1 MASADVLYEGMSGD
15 DHSGAVVLLEPAH
28 RTKPRLQPAVICF
41 ETVIAISVGAMPSRW
56 QQLFQRGRVH
66 RRKVGDDL
74 HRHHPRSAHGVL
86 EEPAGSPP
94 VTLGGDEHV
103 DDLAELIDRSVH
115 IPPPAGDLHIGLVG
129 PPAVANGV
137 PAWAGGLGQ
146 QGREPLHP
154 PVDGDVVDLDTPLGE
169 QFLDVAVGQ
178 AEAQVPAHRQ
188 HDHIGWEAEA
198 GEGGARRDRPAG
210 AVSGSHIR
218 SLTAPTALRRTQ
230 QSRQRRKA
238 VLTLAVP
245 RDCRVELKVVSAS
258 LMVGGLRAPVDAHTV
273 SGEITLTGLRG
284 PVEAESVSGPVQAS
298 GVTGDL
304 SARTVSGDL
313 TVAEGGGGSV
323 RAKTVSGAVTIDLLA
338 SGDRDI
344 NLSSV
349 SGDLTVRLPETSDL
363 QVKLQSTSGQ
373 VSSAF
378 EQLARDRTPG
388 RYTAWGRLG
397 AGTGRLRAAS
407 TSGHVA
413 LLRRA
418 SEASL

>member
-1 MASADVLYEGMSGD
+1 MGTWTLDQPDKLTFDEVQRVLVKTVEGMVSVVGSDDRPTLELSELSG
-15 DHSGAVVLLEPAH
+15 
-28 RTKPRLQPAVICF
+28 
-41 ETVIAISVGAMPSRW
+41 
-56 QQLFQRGRVH
+56 
-66 RRKVGDDL
+66 
-74 HRHHPRSAHGVL
+74 
-86 EEPAGSPP
+86 
-94 VTLGGDEHV
+94 
-103 DDLAELIDRSVH
+103 
-115 IPPPAGDLHIGLVG
+115 
-129 PPAVANGV
+129 
-137 PAWAGGLGQ
+137 
-146 QGREPLHP
+146 EPLR
-154 PVDGDVVDLDTPLGE
+154 VRL
-169 QFLDVAVGQ
+169 
-178 AEAQVPAHRQ
+178 
-188 HDHIGWEAEA
+188 
-198 GEGGARRDRPAG
+198 EGGALTVDYERPWRPWPL
-210 AVSGSHIR
+210 SW
-218 SLTAPTALRRTQ
+218 LTGGT
-230 QSRQRRKA
+230 QRRRA

-245 RDCRVELKVVSAS
+245 RDCRVELRVVSAS
-258 LMVGGLRAPVDAHTV
+258 LMVGGLAAPVEAHTV

-323 RAKTVSGAVTIDLLA
+323 RGKTVSGAVTIDLQA

-344 NLSSV
+344 NLTSV

-363 QVKLQSTSGQ
+363 EVKLQSTSGQ

-413 LLRRA
+413 LLRSA
-418 SEASL
+418 PEATL